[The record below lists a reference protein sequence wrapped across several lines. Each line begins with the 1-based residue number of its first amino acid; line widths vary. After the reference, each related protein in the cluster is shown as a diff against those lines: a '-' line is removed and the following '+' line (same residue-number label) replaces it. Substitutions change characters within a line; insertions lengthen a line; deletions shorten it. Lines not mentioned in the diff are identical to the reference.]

1 MSKSFLKFKRKV
13 RMHAILSSLL
23 FGLGSGLLAF
33 STLLLVA
40 KLSGNG
46 VLFLHYLLSAI
57 GAVAVYSA
65 LYFILMPS
73 DKRLAKRLDSL
84 YSLDEKVSTMIE
96 LKDSNDFFAELQRE
110 DADERLAAKPAKEF
124 KSKPLVAGL
133 LVLVISL
140 GAVVG
145 SWIVPAKAEAGEAPI
160 NEFDKQW
167 LITAIED
174 LITEVEE
181 SYAQD
186 SLKTST
192 VRELTSLLNFVKE
205 SELLSEMKA
214 KAITTVIAISRNLKS
229 TNSAEA
235 IAEQFL
241 KSADANVAALGKEL
255 KSLSGGSS
263 KKALATLGAE
273 ISKASADDA
282 SFTADEINA
291 YLQNSGV
298 RSDDAVYRLFGNLI
312 IAVKADHSKAKSE
325 FESAGSDLSTAVIEQ
340 NVNKSTVNSVINK
353 LCNLFGITESDITET
368 APDVD
373 VDLRDP
379 SDAPPTPD
387 DSEVEEP
394 DVDIS
399 SGGLGTGDVIY
410 GSNDLVF
417 DPYTNTYR
425 PYGEILN
432 DYFAKANEQITD
444 GKTSDEVSDA
454 AEEYFGAL
462 FGGSN

>member
-1 MSKSFLKFKRKV
+1 MVTEVRGIVVRSTDIKETDRLLTIYTDTMGTVTALAKGSRSLKSRKMSSTQQFCYSSFV
-13 RMHAILSSLL
+13 
-23 FGLGSGLLAF
+23 
-33 STLLLVA
+33 
-40 KLSGNG
+40 LSG
-46 VLFLHYLLSAI
+46 I
-57 GAVAVYSA
+57 GDK
-65 LYFILMPS
+65 LY
-73 DKRLAKRLDSL
+73 
-84 YSLDEKVSTMIE
+84 
-96 LKDSNDFFAELQRE
+96 
-110 DADERLAAKPAKEF
+110 
-124 KSKPLVAGL
+124 
-133 LVLVISL
+133 
-140 GAVVG
+140 
-145 SWIVPAKAEAGEAPI
+145 
-160 NEFDKQW
+160 
-167 LITAIED
+167 
-174 LITEVEE
+174 
-181 SYAQD
+181 
-186 SLKTST
+186 
-192 VRELTSLLNFVKE
+192 VKE